1 MFQRNRN
8 LYIKAQIKD
17 VRVKRDRFEGGN
29 QRISS
34 KGDGRGWPLTHALC
48 FHSDVILMELIIARP
63 CSLLKQVK

>member
-34 KGDGRGWPLTHALC
+34 KGDRWKRVASNT
-48 FHSDVILMELIIARP
+48 RP
-63 CSLLKQVK
+63 VLSFRCDFDGGNNSSSL